1 MPAQQKKKPLTI
13 KQLLLCVFERFPSAW
28 VIALNFGEG
37 NFTPL
42 YELWWPLVYCG
53 IIVSARACKRL
64 TAVRRAPRDPNGQR
78 QSKKP
83 FNSPPTDIKSSINF
97 MSVISSGN
105 VATFKLGNL
114 SGLMQSSDRR
124 AYNELFFLFRWQLR
138 LLCTGSADHS
148 CWCLAGRS
156 PHVF

>member
-1 MPAQQKKKPLTI
+1 MNLPPMTI
-13 KQLLLCVFERFPSAW
+13 GLLRYYGSEM
-28 VIALNFGEG
+28 
-37 NFTPL
+37 
-42 YELWWPLVYCG
+42 
-53 IIVSARACKRL
+53 SARACRRP

-124 AYNELFFLFRWQLR
+124 AYNELFFFVSLAAPAFMYR
-138 LLCTGSADHS
+138 LS
-148 CWCLAGRS
+148 
-156 PHVF
+156 

>member
-1 MPAQQKKKPLTI
+1 MTI
-13 KQLLLCVFERFPSAW
+13 
-28 VIALNFGEG
+28 G
-37 NFTPL
+37 
-42 YELWWPLVYCG
+42 YCG

-124 AYNELFFLFRWQLR
+124 AYNELFFCFAGSSGFYVPAQLATLVDAWQGVVRMFFNAGKKCLGRLTLTATFFRDEPKLFGGGFWLDRGWII
-138 LLCTGSADHS
+138 
-148 CWCLAGRS
+148 LA
-156 PHVF
+156 